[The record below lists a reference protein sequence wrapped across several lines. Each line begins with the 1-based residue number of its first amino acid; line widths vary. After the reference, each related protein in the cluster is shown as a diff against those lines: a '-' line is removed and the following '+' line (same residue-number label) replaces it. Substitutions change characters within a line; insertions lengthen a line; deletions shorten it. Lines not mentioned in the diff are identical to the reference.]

1 MMYILVAIH
10 SHFFISSNILAF
22 SVPNESYSRNASSS
36 LNLISAFLLI
46 GVSSSTFHYF
56 VIFWQNAILDF
67 IDVLLFM
74 RYKRLKQVN
83 FMRLLNTQ
91 MQFKQKTPDNN
102 NGRKKKR
109 QKYKQWFTK
118 HYTENKRSCN
128 TNQHKKMGMG
138 DSSTPE
144 GFSVLAPQVAPV
156 KARHDTLVEKVIS
169 DNEEGTGLWLRQTEH
184 IRRHLCHIYSVN
196 WTKLGKTNN
205 RQF

>member
-102 NGRKKKR
+102 NGRKKKDR
-109 QKYKQWFTK
+109 STNNDLQNTTQKTK
-118 HYTENKRSCN
+118 DPATRTNTQKWGWGGGLTCPRRVFSSC
-128 TNQHKKMGMG
+128 
-138 DSSTPE
+138 STS
-144 GFSVLAPQVAPV
+144 GTRRV
-156 KARHDTLVEKVIS
+156 TLVEKVIS
-169 DNEEGTGLWLRQTEH
+169 HE
-184 IRRHLCHIYSVN
+184 
-196 WTKLGKTNN
+196 
-205 RQF
+205 

>member
-91 MQFKQKTPDNN
+91 RQFKQKTPDNN
-102 NGRKKKR
+102 NGRKKKTEVQTMIYKTLHR
-109 QKYKQWFTK
+109 KQKILQHEPTQKNGDGGLKYPRRVFS
-118 HYTENKRSCN
+118 SC
-128 TNQHKKMGMG
+128 
-138 DSSTPE
+138 STSGTRE
-144 GFSVLAPQVAPV
+144 GPS
-156 KARHDTLVEKVIS
+156 
-169 DNEEGTGLWLRQTEH
+169 
-184 IRRHLCHIYSVN
+184 
-196 WTKLGKTNN
+196 
-205 RQF
+205 